1 MPKLFEVKKAADSSS
16 EHEEVELA
24 SHVINPPRGQYFLL
38 NSVSVSLL
46 LTGRNVFV

>member
-24 SHVINPPRGQYFLL
+24 SHVINPPRGQYFSTKLCF
-38 NSVSVSLL
+38 S
-46 LTGRNVFV
+46 FYY